1 MTIIGNSMKPR
12 AIIVS
17 GYFNP
22 LHIGHIEYFKKSK
35 KLGNK
40 LFVIVNNDLQ
50 REAKGSKEFMHEK
63 ERAAIISELKI
74 VNEVFLSIDK
84 DSSVSRT
91 IEGIFK
97 KYNSDF
103 DLYFANGG
111 DQNNNNIPEAL
122 VCNKLGI
129 KLIDGLGK
137 KIQSS
142 SWLLKKK

>member
-1 MTIIGNSMKPR
+1 MKPR

-22 LHIGHIEYFKKSK
+22 LHIGHIEYFKESK

-50 REAKGSKEFMHEK
+50 REVKGSKEFMHEK

-74 VNEVFLSIDK
+74 VNEVFLSIDR

-91 IEGIFK
+91 IERIFK
-97 KYNSDF
+97 KYYSDF

-122 VCNKLGI
+122 VCKKLGI